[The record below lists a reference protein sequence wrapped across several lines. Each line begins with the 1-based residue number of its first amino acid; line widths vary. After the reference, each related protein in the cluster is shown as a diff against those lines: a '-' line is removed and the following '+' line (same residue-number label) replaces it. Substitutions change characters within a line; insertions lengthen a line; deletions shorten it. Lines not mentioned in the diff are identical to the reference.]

1 MPQLPFASIA
11 VLHAIAGG
19 HRFGFEIIDA
29 IGLRSGT
36 VYPVLEKLEG
46 AGLLT
51 SEWEDAARAR
61 RDKRPPR
68 RYFDLTAEGA
78 SALADGLA
86 RYRNLKPVSLR
97 AWKIRPERA

>member
-36 VYPVLEKLEG
+36 VYPVLEKLEA

-51 SEWEDAARAR
+51 SEWEDASRAR